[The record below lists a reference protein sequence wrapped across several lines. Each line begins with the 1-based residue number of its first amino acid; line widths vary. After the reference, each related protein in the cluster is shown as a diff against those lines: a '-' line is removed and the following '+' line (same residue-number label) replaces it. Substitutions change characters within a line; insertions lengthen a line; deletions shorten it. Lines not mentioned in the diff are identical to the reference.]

1 MGVPSLLAIPA
12 PGCVLKEPFAAM
24 TNDTS
29 ATTFVF
35 DVIAAAPATDVET
48 ETSGRQAD
56 ATLTGATVSSPTSD
70 GDVRADPWLEEVDS
84 MDVPDFAA
92 GNGETSLGTATVT
105 LPSGEAEGQVV
116 LGQGAGAVTVAFVD
130 MPADGG

>member
-1 MGVPSLLAIPA
+1 
-12 PGCVLKEPFAAM
+12 M

-56 ATLTGATVSSPTSD
+56 ATLTGATVSSPT
-70 GDVRADPWLEEVDS
+70 GGGGPDPWLEEVNS
-84 MDVPDFAA
+84 IDVPGIEA
-92 GNGETSLGTATVT
+92 GDGEPSLGAATGT
-105 LPSGEAEGQVV
+105 LSGGEAAAGQVV
-116 LGQGAGAVTVAFVD
+116 LGQGAGAVTVDFVNVPPD
-130 MPADGG
+130 AG

>member
-1 MGVPSLLAIPA
+1 
-12 PGCVLKEPFAAM
+12 M

-48 ETSGRQAD
+48 ETSLQQAE
-56 ATLTGATVSSPTSD
+56 ATLTGATVSSPTSG

-84 MDVPDFAA
+84 IDVPDLAA
-92 GNGETSLGTATVT
+92 GNGETSLGTATVA
-105 LPSGEAEGQVV
+105 LPSGGAAEGQVV

-130 MPADGG
+130 MPPNAG